1 MMSLS
6 ELVFLVIVFYLLYKF
21 VFNLFLPIFRTTK
34 EVKQQ
39 FRNMRDAMQDQA
51 NNPFQQ
57 RTAAPQ
63 NAPQQPKKPEP
74 TRSSNTM
81 GEYIDFEE
89 IK

>member
-1 MMSLS
+1 MMPIS
-6 ELVFLVIVFYLLYKF
+6 EIVFLVIVFYLLYKF
-21 VFNLFLPIFRTTK
+21 VFNLFLPIFRTTRN
-34 EVKQQ
+34 VKQQ
-39 FRNMRDAMQDQA
+39 FRNMRDAMQDQT

-63 NAPQQPKKPEP
+63 NAPQPKKPEP
-74 TRSSNTM
+74 TRSSNKM